1 MSVLIR
7 LVLNKRMT
15 RSQTILKCTVQT
27 VKVASVFKFPLF
39 EQSQNVELDKGAA
52 SEVDYSVFWWHTS
65 ATRRENIYERSQSL
79 AMSRL
84 KLTVWAGTQK
94 AVVVAMVG
102 TSFCLSSA
110 LDSCTEM
117 TICLRLQFVN

>member
-1 MSVLIR
+1 
-7 LVLNKRMT
+7 MT
-15 RSQTILKCTVQT
+15 RSQYTEVVKCTVQT
-27 VKVASVFKFPLF
+27 VNVASVFKFPLF

-52 SEVDYSVFWWHTS
+52 SEVDYPVFWRHIS
-65 ATRRENIYERSQSL
+65 ATRRENNYERSQSL

-110 LDSCTEM
+110 LDSCTER
-117 TICLRLQFVN
+117 TICP

>member
-1 MSVLIR
+1 
-7 LVLNKRMT
+7 MT
-15 RSQTILKCTVQT
+15 RSQTILKCTVQI
-27 VKVASVFKFPLF
+27 VNVASVFKFPLF

-52 SEVDYSVFWWHTS
+52 SEVNHPVFWRHIS
-65 ATRRENIYERSQSL
+65 ATRMETIYERSQSL

-110 LDSCTEM
+110 VDSCTER
-117 TICLRLQFVN
+117 TICL

>member
-1 MSVLIR
+1 
-7 LVLNKRMT
+7 MT

-52 SEVDYSVFWWHTS
+52 SEVNYPVFWRHIS
-65 ATRRENIYERSQSL
+65 ATRRENENIYERSQSL

-84 KLTVWAGTQK
+84 KFIAWAGTQK

-110 LDSCTEM
+110 LDSCTER
-117 TICLRLQFVN
+117 TICP